1 MKRVKEKK
9 KEQFKSNRVS
19 VQSNRQSYGKTGKN
33 DEMKNRF

>member
-9 KEQFKSNRVS
+9 EQFKLRVS